1 MASLKLGPARI
12 FTPATQVV
20 QAALATAVLSLRL
33 RLEICEAKASP
44 RCAQG
49 VRKEIGKL
57 SIFCVSVCIK
67 LLSDL
72 FLLLLLLRLRLRFA
86 CEHAFR
92 YEGFGVSTPLGMRSL
107 GWTRL

>member
-72 FLLLLLLRLRLRFA
+72 FLLLLLLRLRLRL
-86 CEHAFR
+86 R
-92 YEGFGVSTPLGMRSL
+92 VNTPLGMRGL
-107 GWTRL
+107 G